1 MTVSRSGE
9 IMILE
14 GVKLMV
20 VGMVI
25 VYVFLVVLML
35 SVILSARL
43 FKDGDPSS
51 SSRGAAPAARSRGN
65 VVAVIS
71 AAVAAYRAGGGRGG

>member
-1 MTVSRSGE
+1 
-9 IMILE
+9 MILE

-43 FKDGDPSS
+43 FKDDASLRLPGARLPPA
-51 SSRGAAPAARSRGN
+51 GAAGT
-65 VVAVIS
+65 
-71 AAVAAYRAGGGRGG
+71 

>member
-1 MTVSRSGE
+1 
-9 IMILE
+9 MILE

-43 FKDGDPSS
+43 FKDDASPSS
-51 SSRGAAPAARSRGN
+51 PGSAAPAGGSRGN

-71 AAVAAYRAGGGRGG
+71 AAVAAYRAKGPRDG